1 VYRVAEALRR
11 EVAAERVYVAFF
23 RSNQVIS
30 PVHWHVTPM
39 PSGVPFT
46 EQQLAVFRNGVLQIP
61 GQELVALA
69 QRLRYRLN
77 HSPEKLRQ

>member
-1 VYRVAEALRR
+1 VYLVAEALRR
-11 EVAAERVYVAFF
+11 EVAAERVYDTFL

-39 PSGVPFT
+39 PSGVPFA

-61 GQELVALA
+61 GQALVALA